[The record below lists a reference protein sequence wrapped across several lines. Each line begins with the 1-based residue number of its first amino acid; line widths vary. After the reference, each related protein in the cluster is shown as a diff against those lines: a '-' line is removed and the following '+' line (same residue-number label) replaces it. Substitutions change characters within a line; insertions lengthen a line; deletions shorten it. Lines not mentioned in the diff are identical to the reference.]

1 MSYHVDPLM
10 PNRASSDI
18 EHIVSFVS
26 FPKNNLEEFYA
37 AKISSV
43 FPLNVSTR
51 LI

>member
-26 FPKNNLEEFYA
+26 FPKTIWKSFML
-37 AKISSV
+37 
-43 FPLNVSTR
+43 PR
-51 LI
+51 LAQFSP